1 MGNRLN
7 IKEEIP
13 TVMAALRATRDERNR
28 IIKILEAEK
37 VKLSEA
43 AMLAIMEGD
52 HYDRRRV

>member
-1 MGNRLN
+1 MGNRVN

-28 IIKILEAEK
+28 IIKILEVEK

-43 AMLAIMEGD
+43 AILAIMEGD

>member
-1 MGNRLN
+1 MGNRVN

-28 IIKILEAEK
+28 IIKILEVEK
-37 VKLSEA
+37 VKLTEA

>member
-13 TVMAALRATRDERNR
+13 TVMAALRATREERNR
-28 IIKILEAEK
+28 IIKILEVEK

-43 AMLAIMEGD
+43 AILAIMEGD

>member
-28 IIKILEAEK
+28 IIKILEVEK

>member
-28 IIKILEAEK
+28 IIKILEVEK

-43 AMLAIMEGD
+43 AMVAIMEGD

>member
-1 MGNRLN
+1 MGSRLN
-7 IKEEIP
+7 IKEDIP
-13 TVMAALRATRDERNR
+13 TVMASLRAIRDERNR
-28 IIKILEAEK
+28 IIKILEVEK

>member
-1 MGNRLN
+1 MGSRLN